1 MISNPYSSRNEIVG
15 TTKMSIAAIPSAW
28 LQRNVFHPCEG
39 GALLRAI
46 YLATL
51 VWPISIPS
59 LRSSPWILGAPH
71 NGLAVL
77 ISRIS
82 RRISKGTVGRPR
94 RRLDFQRQYDR
105 NPARCQRITVSGRTI
120 ANALLTMGNNRQAP
134 PNISLSIE
142 LKGSF
147 LGQARRSTLSC
158 CLSTTVSS
166 AARDR
171 KRSTIIPKNNLLHS
185 DIEQQHRPILCQP
198 ATGSDLR
205 QGQVRRSP
213 RRRLSRQNQCD
224 EAAIPSPCGRWQ
236 ELASIDVSCCRRR
249 ARPGASIRDN
259 ASMRRQHIFV
269 QPRPLADRRNIRP
282 LWAEVAAK
290 HHRATYISGGATYS
304 TPQTGLPN
312 NGTPRTCHHCCSDS
326 RQRPAVDVL
335 TGNRIL

>member
-1 MISNPYSSRNEIVG
+1 MSRNEIVG

-77 ISRIS
+77 SSRIS

-94 RRLDFQRQYDR
+94 QRLDFQRQYDR

-142 LKGSF
+142 LNGSF
-147 LGQARRSTLSC
+147 LGQARRRTLSC
-158 CLSTTVSS
+158 CPQHHNL
-166 AARDR
+166 RL
-171 KRSTIIPKNNLLHS
+171 KRSTRPEKVDNHPKKQS
-185 DIEQQHRPILCQP
+185 
-198 ATGSDLR
+198 A
-205 QGQVRRSP
+205 
-213 RRRLSRQNQCD
+213 
-224 EAAIPSPCGRWQ
+224 
-236 ELASIDVSCCRRR
+236 
-249 ARPGASIRDN
+249 
-259 ASMRRQHIFV
+259 
-269 QPRPLADRRNIRP
+269 PL
-282 LWAEVAAK
+282 
-290 HHRATYISGGATYS
+290 
-304 TPQTGLPN
+304 
-312 NGTPRTCHHCCSDS
+312 
-326 RQRPAVDVL
+326 
-335 TGNRIL
+335 

>member
-1 MISNPYSSRNEIVG
+1 MPNQRICRRPWPMISNPYSSRNEIDR

-51 VWPISIPS
+51 VWPISMPS
-59 LRSSPWILGAPH
+59 LRSSQWTLGAPH

-105 NPARCQRITVSGRTI
+105 NPERCQRITVSGRTI
-120 ANALLTMGNNRQAP
+120 ANALLTMGNSRQAP
-134 PNISLSIE
+134 ANISLSME

-158 CLSTTVSS
+158 CLSTTISASS

-205 QGQVRRSP
+205 QGQVAIATFTDAKQTIAAATRSLLGHKPEP
-213 RRRLSRQNQCD
+213 RGEL
-224 EAAIPSPCGRWQ
+224 AAILKALP
-236 ELASIDVSCCRRR
+236 IT
-249 ARPGASIRDN
+249 
-259 ASMRRQHIFV
+259 
-269 QPRPLADRRNIRP
+269 DRG
-282 LWAEVAAK
+282 
-290 HHRATYISGGATYS
+290 H
-304 TPQTGLPN
+304 
-312 NGTPRTCHHCCSDS
+312 
-326 RQRPAVDVL
+326 
-335 TGNRIL
+335 